1 MWAITI
7 TSKRQESGA
16 NERQEINPKVGGYIK
31 KYSCELE
38 AESSE
43 QNFFFKKKKDDW
55 DAKYTPAPKKLGC
68 GRKDIHTHNKK
79 TYT

>member
-1 MWAITI
+1 MWVITI
-7 TSKRQESGA
+7 TSERQESGA

-43 QNFFFKKKKDDW
+43 QNFFFLKKRRLGCKI
-55 DAKYTPAPKKLGC
+55 YTPQKKLGC

-79 TYT
+79 TYI